1 MLYATNRFP
10 GDGMTTQYEIS
21 FVGGYLDRAHVKA
34 YVEGADLV
42 QTPVTLSPG
51 NFLGQYTIGGLAPV
65 PVGSTLVIYRDT
77 PKAPIVDFVNG
88 SRFTESNLDTAT
100 RQGSFIAAEGAD
112 AVSPAGLVGVI
123 QQIAD
128 FSGAA
133 GAARG
138 QAVAAQNTAVA
149 ASDAASLSASN
160 AKASAVSA
168 ADAAAIA
175 LNNKNLSDTAAFN
188 ASSSA
193 ALAQGFR
200 NTAGTH
206 ATNAGNSATAAA
218 GSATTA
224 SNAQAAVATSAANA
238 AASASAAA
246 TSASQV
252 AADTTTATTK
262 ATEAAASALSAG
274 TSATQSANSAT
285 AAGTAKTAAETAR
298 ASAIS
303 SATNAGTSASTA
315 TTQAGIATT
324 KASEAAASAVAA
336 GASQTAAAASAALA
350 ASYVDPVNPNWNDPK
365 IDSLNGGSLAGFRNV
380 IINGDMKVRQR
391 AVQSITVP
399 TGGIPVFTAD
409 RWRASKQGTQTV
421 IFEHVATGNG
431 VGRARE
437 CVQLRSTTVYG
448 NLAGDFNLVE
458 QRVEGF
464 EAIRLRGTTFILS
477 FLVKATRP
485 GTYTVAFRNAAGG
498 RSYLATYTVSNSNV
512 WQPVTITITGGIPSG
527 DGDGT
532 GATQWNVTN
541 GVGMQLSWIV
551 NGGSTYASTLVNQW
565 ISDSKA
571 VAQGQTQGL
580 QANGDTF
587 AITEVQ
593 LEVGTKRTPFE
604 RRHMA
609 VETALCQRYFEVVS
623 IAGGARGGEVGS
635 LFVTHTPYA
644 VVKRGASVITPRVPQ
659 LSEKTQPP
667 TFNDVAPSGV
677 FGLLRASSTAEFY
690 YVGLVEADSEL

>member
-42 QTPVTLSPG
+42 QTPVTIRPG
-51 NFLGQYTIGGLAPV
+51 NFLGPHTIGGIAPV

-100 RQGSFIAAEGAD
+100 RQGAFIAAEGAD
-112 AVSPAGLVGVI
+112 AVSPAGLAGVI

-133 GAARG
+133 GVARD
-138 QAVAAQNTAVA
+138 QAVAAKNTAEASSDAASLSESNANDSALSA
-149 ASDAASLSASN
+149 ASDAAS
-160 AKASAVSA
+160 
-168 ADAAAIA
+168 A
-175 LNNKNLSDTAAFN
+175 LNSKNLADTAAFN

-193 ALAQGFR
+193 AQAQGFR
-200 NTAGTH
+200 DTASTH

-218 GSATTA
+218 GSAATA
-224 SNAQAAVATSAANA
+224 SNAQAAVAASASNA

-252 AADTTTATTK
+252 AANTTTATNK
-262 ATEAAASALSAG
+262 AAEAAASALSAA

-298 ASAIS
+298 DSAIS
-303 SATNAGTSASTA
+303 SATNAGTSAVAA

-324 KASEAAASAVAA
+324 KASDAANSATLA
-336 GASQTAAAASAALA
+336 GQSQTAAAASAALA

-365 IDSLNGGSLAGFRNV
+365 VDTLNGGSLAGFRNV

-391 AVQSITVP
+391 AVQSVTMPADVS
-399 TGGIPVFTAD
+399 VFTAD
-409 RWRASKQGTQTV
+409 RWRAAKHGTQTM
-421 IFEHVATGNG
+421 IFEHVATGLG
-431 VGRARE
+431 TGRARY
-437 CVQLRSTTVYG
+437 CIQVRSTTAYG
-448 NLAGDFNLVE
+448 NLADDYTLME

-464 EAIRLRGTTFILS
+464 EAIRLRGTTFTLS

-498 RSYLATYTVSNSNV
+498 RSYLAPYTVSNSNV
-512 WQPVTITITGGIPSG
+512 WQTVTITVTGGIPSG
-527 DGDGT
+527 DADGT
-532 GATQWNVTN
+532 GATQWNVTD
-541 GVGMQLSWIV
+541 GVGMQISWLV
-551 NGGSTYASTLVNQW
+551 NGGSTYSSPSVNQW
-565 ISDSKA
+565 LSDGKA

-587 AITEVQ
+587 SITEVQ

-604 RRHMA
+604 RRHMS
-609 VETALCQRYFEVVS
+609 VEIDLCKRYFEVVS
-623 IAGGARGGEVGS
+623 IAGGSRGGEVNS
-635 LFVTHTPYA
+635 LFIAHTPYT
-644 VVKRGASVITPRVPQ
+644 VQKRGASTLTPRAPIQSVQ
-659 LSEKTQPP
+659 TQPP
-667 TFNDVAPSGV
+667 AFNEVTPLGAYGI
-677 FGLLRASSTAEFY
+677 LRSSSTGEFY
-690 YVGLVEADSEL
+690 YFGLVEADSEL

>member
-51 NFLGQYTIGGLAPV
+51 NFIGQYTIGGLAPV
-65 PVGSTLVIYRDT
+65 PVGSILVIYRDT

-100 RQGSFIAAEGAD
+100 RQGAFIAAEGAD
-112 AVSPAGLVGVI
+112 AVSPAGLAGVI

-133 GAARG
+133 GVARD
-138 QAVAAQNTAVA
+138 QAVAVKNTVVA

-160 AKASAVSA
+160 ANDSAMSA
-168 ADAAAIA
+168 AGDAALA
-175 LNNKNLSDTAAFN
+175 LNNRNLSDAAAFN
-188 ASSSA
+188 ASTSA
-193 ALAQGFR
+193 AQAQGFR
-200 NTAGTH
+200 NTAGTY

-224 SNAQAAVATSAANA
+224 SNAQAAVATSASNA

-252 AADTTTATTK
+252 AANTTTATTK
-262 ATEAAASALSAG
+262 AAEAASSALSAA

-298 ASAIS
+298 DSAIS

-324 KASEAAASAVAA
+324 KASEAAASAVTA
-336 GASQTAAAASAALA
+336 GQSQTAAAASAALA

-365 IDSLNGGSLAGFRNV
+365 VDTLNGGSLAGFRNV

-391 AVQSITVP
+391 TVQSVTVP
-399 TGGIPVFTAD
+399 SDGSPVFTAD
-409 RWRASKQGTQTV
+409 RWKASKQGNQTV
-421 IFEHVATGNG
+421 IFEHVPTGG
-431 VGRARE
+431 LAARARD
-437 CVQLRSTTVYG
+437 CVQLRSTTTYA
-448 NLAGDFNLVE
+448 NLPANYVLVE

-464 EAIRLRGTTFILS
+464 ESLRLRGATFTLA
-477 FLVKATRP
+477 FLVRATRP

-498 RSYLATYTVSNSNV
+498 RSYLATYTVTNSNV
-512 WQPVTITITGGIPSG
+512 WQPVTITVTGGIPSG
-527 DGDGT
+527 DVDGA

-541 GVGMQLSWIV
+541 GVGMQISWIV
-551 NGGSTYASTLVNQW
+551 NGGSAYSSPSVNQW
-565 ISDSKA
+565 LSEGKA

-604 RRHMA
+604 RRHMS
-609 VETALCQRYFEVVS
+609 VEIDLCKRYFEVVP
-623 IAGGARGGEVGS
+623 IAGGAQGGVVNS
-635 LFVTHTPYA
+635 LLVAHTPYA
-644 VVKRGASVITPRVPQ
+644 VQKRGTAVITPRAPIY
-659 LSEKTQPP
+659 SGGTQPP
-667 TFNDVAPSGV
+667 TFNEVTPIGAY
-677 FGLLRASSTAEFY
+677 GLLRSSGTGEFSY
-690 YVGLVEADSEL
+690 FVLVEADSEL

>member
-1 MLYATNRFP
+1 MLYATNRFH

-112 AVSPAGLVGVI
+112 AVSPAGLAGVI

-133 GAARG
+133 GVARD
-138 QAVAAQNTAVA
+138 QAVAAKNTAVA
-149 ASDAASLSASN
+149 SSDAASLSASN
-160 AKASAVSA
+160 ANDSAVSA
-168 ADAAAIA
+168 ADDAAIA
-175 LNNKNLSDTAAFN
+175 LNNKNMSDTAAFN

-200 NTAGTH
+200 NTAGTY
-206 ATNAGNSATAAA
+206 ATNAGNSATEAA

-224 SNAQAAVATSAANA
+224 SNAQAAVATSASNA

-252 AADTTTATTK
+252 AANTTTATTK
-262 ATEAAASALSAG
+262 AAEAAASALSAA

-298 ASAIS
+298 DSAIS

-324 KASEAAASAVAA
+324 KASEAAASAVTA
-336 GASQTAAAASAALA
+336 GQSQTAAAASAALA

-365 IDSLNGGSLAGFRNV
+365 VDTLNGGALAGFRNV

-391 AVQSITVP
+391 SVQSITVP

-409 RWRASKQGTQTV
+409 RWKASKQGTQTV
-421 IFEHVATGNG
+421 IFEQVDTGNG
-431 VGRARE
+431 VGRARD
-437 CVQLRSTTVYG
+437 CIQVRSTTAYG
-448 NLAGDFNLVE
+448 NLAVDYTLVE

-464 EAIRLRGTTFILS
+464 EAVRLRGTTFTLS

-485 GTYTVAFRNAAGG
+485 GTYTVAFRNAAGF
-498 RSYLATYTVSNSNV
+498 RSYLATYTVTNSNV
-512 WQPVTITITGGIPSG
+512 WQPVTITVTGGIPSG
-527 DGDGT
+527 DSDGT
-532 GATQWNVTN
+532 GDTQWNVTN

-551 NGGSTYASTLVNQW
+551 NGGSTYSSPAVNQW
-565 ISDSKA
+565 ISESKA

-587 AITEVQ
+587 SITEVQ

-604 RRHMA
+604 RRHMS
-609 VETALCQRYFEVVS
+609 VEIDLCKRYFEVVS
-623 IAGGARGGEVGS
+623 IVGGTRGGEVGS
-635 LFVTHTPYA
+635 LFIAHTPYA
-644 VVKRGASVITPRVPQ
+644 VQKRNASVITPRAPN
-659 LSEKTQPP
+659 LSEQTQPP
-667 TFNDVAPSGV
+667 TFNEVAPIGV
-677 FGLLRASSTAEFY
+677 YGLLRSSSTSEFY
-690 YVGLVEADSEL
+690 YFGLVEADSEL